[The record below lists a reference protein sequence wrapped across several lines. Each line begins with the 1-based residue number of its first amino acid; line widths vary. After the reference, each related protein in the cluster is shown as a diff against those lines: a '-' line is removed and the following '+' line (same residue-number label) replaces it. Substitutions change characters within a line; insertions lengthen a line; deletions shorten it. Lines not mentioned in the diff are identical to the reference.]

1 MHDTERCEHTR
12 KLCVLWWGSQGGR
25 VTKPIHGACE
35 GGNWSVEG
43 RGGGLGGQASMHA
56 VGMCRTVRE
65 WAGAVVGGITR
76 LLKVGL
82 GWL

>member
-1 MHDTERCEHTR
+1 MHGTDAVHTQ
-12 KLCVLWWGSQGGR
+12 GSSGGAR
-25 VTKPIHGACE
+25 SVAGLPSPFMVHVREVT
-35 GGNWSVEG
+35 
-43 RGGGLGGQASMHA
+43 GGQASMHA